1 MRIKNGRPRHQ
12 AAQGRSWLMSARV
25 FAVLTVLAISV
36 VGAEV
41 AVAAAPLAA
50 TTSPASSVTSTSAT
64 LNGIVSPNKTAP
76 TYYFQYGTTMGY
88 GTKTPSQ
95 GPLNGNAGKAV
106 SANVTG
112 LTPSTT
118 YHFQVVATNSAG
130 ETSKGSD
137 ATFTTTASGT
147 ASKNTVSIKAT
158 PHSVTFGRAT
168 TIAGQVTGPNSAGI
182 KVTLEANPYPYTSGF
197 KPTSLSTTTSTTGS
211 YSLPVTPSVNTR
223 YEVTAKTK
231 PPVASAPVAVNVR
244 VKVTL
249 RVSTLRPASG
259 QLVRFSGT
267 VTPAHNGKF
276 AQIQK
281 RTSTGTWK
289 TVASTRLL
297 AAAPVNGVA
306 ISRFS
311 KRLRISRTA
320 TYRVLVNPRDGDH
333 ITGTS
338 RTRAERVH

>member
-1 MRIKNGRPRHQ
+1 MRSKNGRPRHQ
-12 AAQGRSWLMSARV
+12 AAQRRSWLTSARV
-25 FAVLTVLAISV
+25 FAVLTALAISV
-36 VGAEV
+36 VGAQV

-95 GPLNGNAGKAV
+95 GPLKGNADKAV

-112 LTPSTT
+112 LKPSTT

-130 ETSKGSD
+130 TSTGSD
-137 ATFTTTASGT
+137 GTFTTTASGT

-267 VTPAHNGKF
+267 LTPAHSGKF

-297 AAAPVNGVA
+297 AAAPFNGIA
-306 ISRFS
+306 ISKFS
-311 KRLRISRTA
+311 KRLRVSRTA
-320 TYRVLVNPRDGDH
+320 TYRVRVNPRDADH

-338 RTRAERVH
+338 PTRTERVH